1 MALKV
6 WNMVEKHKKGEYT
19 SIIHGKYN
27 HEETIATASFAG
39 KYIIVK
45 NMKEVQTF
53 ILLKKILYMR
63 RLLLICTLLLLST
76 GELRLRL
83 HSWW

>member
-1 MALKV
+1 
-6 WNMVEKHKKGEYT
+6 MVEKHKKGEYT

-45 NMKEVQTF
+45 NMKEV
-53 ILLKKILYMR
+53 
-63 RLLLICTLLLLST
+63 RLLYSQTLVIRRILQDLLLMGTLLLST
-76 GELRLRL
+76 GELRL
-83 HSWW
+83 